1 MTPLE
6 IARNESIPVVERI
19 ERLLTTETLGHRGF
33 FEVLATI
40 VERAL
45 SRVESPDPRSVAVVG
60 VLRRHAAE
68 RLLERELHD
77 VYTNSWA
84 VARASY
90 GMRISCRM
98 RQPAL
103 AAASA
108 ACAMFVEPSHT
119 ARAVADAA
127 SWVAVSDVEQERC
140 QQLADIIAALEAQSA
155 SAS

>member
-1 MTPLE
+1 MTPLK

-68 RLLERELHD
+68 PLSDCEIDTARCAASEAELLTIQRSAAHGAAWAAWASLLNSEH
-77 VYTNSWA
+77 VAWYATNS
-84 VARASY
+84 
-90 GMRISCRM
+90 
-98 RQPAL
+98 
-103 AAASA
+103 AAHL
-108 ACAMFVEPSHT
+108 FGDT
-119 ARAVADAA
+119 
-127 SWVAVSDVEQERC
+127 ERR
-140 QQLADIIAALEAQSA
+140 QQLNDIIAALEAQSA